1 MVKLRIDNQHITEI
15 FINHRIILFDKEK
28 MEGVEGG
35 LSMPDQDFMVERFY
49 GVEIIY
55 QGINGKAK
63 KLRLLGFNARVIQHE
78 SDHLDGVL
86 ISQF

>member
-1 MVKLRIDNQHITEI
+1 MVKLRIDNQQITEI

-28 MEGVEGG
+28 MEEVEGC
-35 LSMPDQDFMVERFY
+35 LSIPDQDFMVERFY

-63 KLRLLGFNARVIQHE
+63 KMRLLGFNARVIQHE
-78 SDHLDGVL
+78 SDHLKGVL
-86 ISQF
+86 IS